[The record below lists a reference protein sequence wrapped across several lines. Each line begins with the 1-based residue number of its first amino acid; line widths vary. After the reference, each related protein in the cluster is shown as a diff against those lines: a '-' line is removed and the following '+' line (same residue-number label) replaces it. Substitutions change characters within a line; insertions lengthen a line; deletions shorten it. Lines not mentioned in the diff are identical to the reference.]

1 MAAPRCTLPTA
12 VNPAHSMP
20 QAPAHRALAIVARA
34 DAVEQLTAPAQLH
47 DNVSVVIV
55 LIGILQV
62 DNLFVCT

>member
-1 MAAPRCTLPTA
+1 
-12 VNPAHSMP
+12 MP